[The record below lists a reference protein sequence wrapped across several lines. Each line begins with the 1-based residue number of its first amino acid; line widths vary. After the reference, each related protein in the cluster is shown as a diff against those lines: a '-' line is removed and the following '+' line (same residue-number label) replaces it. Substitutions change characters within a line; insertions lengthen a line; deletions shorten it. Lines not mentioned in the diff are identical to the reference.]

1 MGGKDK
7 KLDYVSLARLIKNK
21 VKLLILF
28 GENKFELAKIL
39 NPKTMYLAPSLF
51 EAVSTGL
58 KETKRGIPLVFSP
71 GTSSFDEFSSFTERG
86 ETFKK
91 YVKELS

>member
-7 KLDYVSLARLIKNK
+7 KLDYISLVKLVKSKVKRLI
-21 VKLLILF
+21 LY
-28 GENKFELAKIL
+28 GENKFELAKFF
-39 NPKTMYLAPSLF
+39 NPKSTYLAANLF
-51 EAVSTGL
+51 EAVSIGL
-58 KETKRGIPLVFSP
+58 KEANKENPLVFSP
-71 GTSSFDEFSSFTERG
+71 GTSSFDQFDSYTQRG